1 MVNLYK
7 ENPKFDLHAVVA
19 KMAGIERDH
28 AKTINLGVSYGMGKP
43 KLAASLKTTI
53 PRAVNLLNRFHE
65 AVPYLLSL
73 DNICKKSM
81 KIKGHI
87 KTIGGRR
94 LRNESKFEYKAL
106 NKLIQ
111 GSAAD
116 QTYACMVAAYR
127 AGITILFPIH
137 DELTLSGTLEE
148 AQILQNIMQN
158 TVKLE
163 VPSVSEILGGES
175 WGEVV
180 ALTKKDTILP
190 VETHLNEG
198 EEMCL
203 TDSIS
208 FYGIS

>member
-1 MVNLYK
+1 
-7 ENPKFDLHAVVA
+7 
-19 KMAGIERDH
+19 
-28 AKTINLGVSYGMGKP
+28 MGKP